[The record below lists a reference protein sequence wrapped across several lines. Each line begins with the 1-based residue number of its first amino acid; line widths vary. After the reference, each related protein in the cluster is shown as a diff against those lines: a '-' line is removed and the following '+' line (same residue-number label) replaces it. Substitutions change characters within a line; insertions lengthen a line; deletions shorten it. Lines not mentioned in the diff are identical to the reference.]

1 MAAIETL
8 LAPTIFIG
16 PVKIRALARVLP
28 SACHA
33 ESRPPL
39 RRAQPRRRVPGAL
52 HRARA
57 RRAEPDGWR
66 STGGGRPR
74 PRGLHPLH
82 ARTAPLDEVLHL
94 DAYLSRMLPNMYT
107 RCSRRCG
114 GTCGIPPN
122 EYQLQRSGTHA
133 GGMAGTGCLPARTTH
148 PSVRFCAV
156 RAFTTVGTAET
167 LRGEPQAIRAQDRRR
182 KRSA

>member
-1 MAAIETL
+1 MLNLVRRSAAPSHEDVF
-8 LAPTIFIG
+8 LARYTALVI
-16 PVKIRALARVLP
+16 VALAFIRFTLV
-28 SACHA
+28 
-33 ESRPPL
+33 
-39 RRAQPRRRVPGAL
+39 QP
-52 HRARA
+52 
-57 RRAEPDGWR
+57 
-66 STGGGRPR
+66 
-74 PRGLHPLH
+74 
-82 ARTAPLDEVLHL
+82 PLDEVQHL

-133 GGMAGTGCLPARTTH
+133 GGMAGTGCLPARMTH

-167 LRGEPQAIRAQDRRR
+167 LRGEPQAIRAQDTRR